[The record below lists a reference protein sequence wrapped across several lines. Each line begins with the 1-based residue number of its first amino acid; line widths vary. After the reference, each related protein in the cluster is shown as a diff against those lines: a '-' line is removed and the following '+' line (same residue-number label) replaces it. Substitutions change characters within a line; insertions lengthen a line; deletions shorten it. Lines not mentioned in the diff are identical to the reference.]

1 MAVDG
6 DVPRGANRPDPD
18 MSPHRTDTGR
28 MRLRTLLRPLLA
40 PVLLL
45 GLVACGDDDA
55 PSTETL
61 TGEADGPVV
70 RITVDDPGWSVAT
83 PGFDPSTGDIP
94 VQLLNE
100 RDAEV
105 DVWVFLAPEGYE
117 PDDAIPDGVDPVVEE
132 TLAAGADVQD
142 TALMNEPGDYAV
154 LVEPLTVGSAERIGQ
169 GITVVD
175 G

>member
-6 DVPRGANRPDPD
+6 DVPRGADRPDSD
-18 MSPHRTDTGR
+18 TSERCADTGR
-28 MRLRTLLRPLLA
+28 MRLRTLLRPLL
-40 PVLLL
+40 VLVLVV

-83 PGFDPSTGDIP
+83 PGFDPGTGDIP

-100 RDAEV
+100 RDAEIE
-105 DVWVFLAPEGYE
+105 VWVFLAPEDYE
-117 PDDAIPDGVDPVVEE
+117 PGDAIPDGVDPVVEE
-132 TLAAGADVQD
+132 TLAAGADVQV
-142 TALMNEPGDYAV
+142 TASMNEPGDYAV
-154 LVEPLTVGSAERIGQ
+154 LVEPPTAGSAQRIGQ